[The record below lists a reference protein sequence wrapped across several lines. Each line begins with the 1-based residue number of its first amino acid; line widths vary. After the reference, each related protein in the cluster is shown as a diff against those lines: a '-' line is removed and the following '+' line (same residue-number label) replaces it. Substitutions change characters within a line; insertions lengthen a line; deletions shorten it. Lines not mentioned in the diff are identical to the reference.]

1 MKKTKNLVL
10 TALFVALIAAGAFL
24 KIPLPGVPISL
35 QTLFTMLAG
44 MLLGAK
50 LGALSVGV
58 YIALGLMGLPIFT
71 SGGGI
76 TYVFQP
82 TFGYMIGFVLAAALT
97 GWISRKVE
105 RPGFVRLLLAGLAGT
120 VVIYLCGTVYFYLIS
135 VFYLGK
141 AVAIWP
147 LVVSCMVTPLP
158 GDILKCVLGALLARR
173 LIPILDK
180 DRV

>member
-97 GWISRKVE
+97 AWISR
-105 RPGFVRLLLAGLAGT
+105 RWSGR
-120 VVIYLCGTVYFYLIS
+120 
-135 VFYLGK
+135 
-141 AVAIWP
+141 
-147 LVVSCMVTPLP
+147 
-158 GDILKCVLGALLARR
+158 ALSGCCWRASRARW
-173 LIPILDK
+173 
-180 DRV
+180 